1 VSTVLHGEHR
11 EDPYHWLRERE
22 DPETLAYL
30 EAENAHTQALTA
42 HLADFREALYDEILG
57 RIQQTDLSVP
67 VRHGP
72 FSYYQRT
79 EEGKDYPIRCR
90 RPLEGGAEQ
99 VLLDPNQEAEGHSF
113 YKVHA
118 VKVSPDHTLLA
129 WAVDTTGYEQFVVHV
144 RDLSTGETLP
154 DRIDNVGWSLEWAND
169 NRTLFYSKR
178 NTAQRPH
185 QAWRHVLGEAEDTL
199 VYEET
204 DDRFFL
210 YLSRTRSNRFV
221 AMDLKS
227 KITTEVHLLE
237 ADHPQGAFRVVAP
250 RTHGVE
256 YDLTHHGDHL
266 YVVTNEAALNF
277 RLFAVPLSNWSR
289 TAWREVKAHRPDVHL
304 LSATAFAGH
313 LVLSEREHGLPQ
325 LTIIDLET
333 WEEHRVGFD
342 EAAWSVALGSNPE
355 FETTTLRFTYDS
367 LVTPVSVFDYDL
379 ALRTRELRKE
389 TPVLGGYDRAR
400 WQTSRTWAT
409 TGDGTRVPIT
419 LVHARDLVLDG
430 SHPLWLA
437 GYGSYGHCYDPSFS
451 TLRLSLLERGV
462 VFAIAHIRGGGELG
476 RAWYEDGKMEHKVN
490 TFRDYIAC
498 AEHLV
503 AQGYTATDRLVA
515 QGGSAGGLLMGAV
528 ANLRPDLFHVVV
540 ARVPFVDVVNT
551 MLDETIPLT
560 VIEWEEWGN
569 PKLEEQFRWIRAY
582 SPYDNVRAQDYP
594 HMLVEAG
601 LNDPRV
607 QYWEP
612 AKWVARLR
620 TLKTDDNLL
629 LLKTLMGAGHGGS
642 SGRYGRIEEFAFQYA
657 FVLDRLG
664 LAV

>member
-1 VSTVLHGEHR
+1 MAWKAGIAKAVITP
-11 EDPYHWLRERE
+11 DK
-22 DPETLAYL
+22 
-30 EAENAHTQALTA
+30 
-42 HLADFREALYDEILG
+42 
-57 RIQQTDLSVP
+57 P
-67 VRHGP
+67 V
-72 FSYYQRT
+72 
-79 EEGKDYPIRCR
+79 
-90 RPLEGGAEQ
+90 
-99 VLLDPNQEAEGHSF
+99 
-113 YKVHA
+113 
-118 VKVSPDHTLLA
+118 
-129 WAVDTTGYEQFVVHV
+129 
-144 RDLSTGETLP
+144 
-154 DRIDNVGWSLEWAND
+154 
-169 NRTLFYSKR
+169 
-178 NTAQRPH
+178 
-185 QAWRHVLGEAEDTL
+185 
-199 VYEET
+199 
-204 DDRFFL
+204 
-210 YLSRTRSNRFV
+210 
-221 AMDLKS
+221 
-227 KITTEVHLLE
+227 
-237 ADHPQGAFRVVAP
+237 
-250 RTHGVE
+250 
-256 YDLTHHGDHL
+256 
-266 YVVTNEAALNF
+266 
-277 RLFAVPLSNWSR
+277 
-289 TAWREVKAHRPDVHL
+289 
-304 LSATAFAGH
+304 
-313 LVLSEREHGLPQ
+313 
-325 LTIIDLET
+325 
-333 WEEHRVGFD
+333 
-342 EAAWSVALGSNPE
+342 
-355 FETTTLRFTYDS
+355 
-367 LVTPVSVFDYDL
+367 
-379 ALRTRELRKE
+379 
-389 TPVLGGYDRAR
+389 
-400 WQTSRTWAT
+400 
-409 TGDGTRVPIT
+409 
-419 LVHARDLVLDG
+419 
-430 SHPLWLA
+430 WLA